1 MGRLLYFCRL
11 FYIYISDCVVI
22 KINRLQKYFF
32 NALIVASASIIMHSI
47 SVSFNIF
54 ITGKI
59 GSEAMGLVSLV
70 SGVFGFGVTLATSGI
85 NLAVVR
91 LVSSALPY
99 SEELCRFDKKSSM
112 HVRKIMTSALFYCL
126 FFSLLSSI
134 LLFILSRAIGDF
146 ILADQRVIK
155 SLRIMSFS
163 FVPIAISS
171 MLNGYFCAVRRV
183 YKNVIVQFFEQGV
196 KIFATSSLLMLFA
209 PHNIEY
215 ACICI
220 ALGGLISELGSVSL
234 NVILYFFDRNIH
246 QKKKDDKEIIFSIL
260 SKNLGYVSEKPQK
273 VPFFKRVKFFLK
285 DTFKSRNNGVFSIAF
300 PVAISAYVRS
310 LLSTVENL
318 AIPWGLKR
326 SGLNSSMALSSYGVL
341 CGFVFPLIFFP
352 SSVLGAFASL
362 LVPEISSSYEAKDFS
377 RIRYITK
384 RVFSF
389 SLLFSLCVS
398 GIFIC
403 FSNEIGVYF
412 FKSNEAAE
420 LIKLLSPLIPL
431 MYLDSAVDAIL
442 KGIGEQIYSMRV
454 NIIDSFLSVIL
465 IIILLPK
472 FGIYGYVLVIF
483 ITELLNTSLSIIRL
497 LSKTGLKVEIRKW
510 IVKPIISIILST
522 IITRLLF
529 DFVFGGLSLY
539 LKTEAIIKV
548 VVCVTIYFVLINLF
562 GAVSK
567 SEYLLVKRAF
577 AKEPGR

>member
-112 HVRKIMTSALFYCL
+112 HVRKIMTSALSYCL
-126 FFSLLSSI
+126 FFSILSSI

-196 KIFATSSLLMLFA
+196 KIFATSSFLMLFA

-246 QKKKDDKEIIFSIL
+246 QKRKSDKEIIFSIL
-260 SKNLGYVSEKPQK
+260 SKKLGYVSKKPQK
-273 VPFFKRVKFFLK
+273 VPFFARLKLFFG
-285 DTFKSRNNGVFSIAF
+285 DTYKGKGDVFSIAF

-539 LKTEAIIKV
+539 LKTEAIIMV
-548 VVCVTIYFVLINLF
+548 VVCVIIYFVLINLF

-577 AKEPGR
+577 AREHSG